1 MSLISLNIK
10 QQIVDNLNNI
20 LNIQDSTWNNLDTE
34 IKLKIIHNLCNTLN
48 KQSDILNT
56 KITIPLKNLRPK
68 KIIQFCGIN
77 KQSNSIIYDNYR
89 KKIVNIN
96 KDFRNNY
103 NSSNKNY
110 CFANLSKNKYDLLL
124 NNFNYDI
131 YTFLNSNINSIN
143 SKLFYSNLIGENN
156 KKVISTGYELN
167 FDNTSIQNNNNISE
181 IYDTKISDENKS
193 DDNKSAEN
201 ISADNKSSE
210 NKSSE
215 NKSADNKSCKIDN
228 LNKKYYNLKIKQ
240 INYKD
245 KFLNIEFNNNT
256 IFEMELYLTSE
267 KITNNIPAKYKI
279 NLINIF

>member
-210 NKSSE
+210 NKS
-215 NKSADNKSCKIDN
+215 ADNKSCKIDN